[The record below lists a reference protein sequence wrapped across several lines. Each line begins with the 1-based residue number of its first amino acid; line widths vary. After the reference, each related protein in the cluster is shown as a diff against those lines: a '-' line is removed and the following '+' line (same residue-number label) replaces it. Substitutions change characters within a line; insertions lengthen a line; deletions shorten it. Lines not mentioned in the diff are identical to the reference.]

1 LQTLAKTSHKSS
13 GLNTRTNVRLT
24 QTSGNTHSEENFRSR
39 LNSSK
44 RSDPRRGKA
53 TGSHAHTDADAPTTF
68 ASCTDS
74 SRIRRRICLRYAEHR
89 VRTAPVGVRTSHPP
103 GEMGVLDGRKGGV
116 PRGGRREEPRPL
128 GARARVYRRFDATGS
143 TNLINWYF
151 PSRRIAGIART
162 RASSGAPHRR
172 GPPRFRVSTPVY
184 TVVVTEE
191 KIRRDPK
198 LTSPSPALPKS
209 DPRRFGC
216 STAHSK
222 ALNFTRTHERW
233 AAPSFVTSSWLDA
246 SRLPTPGPP

>member
-1 LQTLAKTSHKSS
+1 MGLQTLAKTSHKSS

-151 PSRRIAGIART
+151 PSRRIAGIARA
-162 RASSGAPHRR
+162 RASAGAPHRR
-172 GPPRFRVSTPVY
+172 GPPRFLGFNTCVLCSGYRGKNPPRPQT
-184 TVVVTEE
+184 
-191 KIRRDPK
+191 D
-198 LTSPSPALPKS
+198 LALP
-209 DPRRFGC
+209 R
-216 STAHSK
+216 
-222 ALNFTRTHERW
+222 
-233 AAPSFVTSSWLDA
+233 
-246 SRLPTPGPP
+246 PP